1 MAEEI
6 LRTEKLNVGYGQHIV
21 VNDVEIKAYAGQ
33 IQTLIGPNGAGK
45 STILKTLIRH
55 LQPLGGQVFLKGTN
69 IHTMTEKQI
78 AQVVSVVLTSRPSV
92 ELMTCRDIVESGRY
106 PFTGNLGILSA
117 KDHKIVEESMDL
129 VRVTDLAEKD
139 FNNIS
144 DGQRQRVML
153 ARAICQQPRLLIM
166 DEPTSFLD
174 IKHKLDFLHL
184 LGDLVKSR
192 RIAVILSL
200 HELEFAQRFSDGIY
214 CVDNG
219 VIDRAGPPEEIF
231 TGDYI
236 EKLYGVEHGS
246 YNVLFGG
253 IENGAVL
260 GAPKVLV
267 LGGGGSG
274 IPIYRKLTRMGIPF
288 AAGVL
293 PESDV
298 DFSVAK
304 ALASAVISVGPFRSV
319 TPSAADK
326 AIELLQSCGKLI
338 CCCEAFEEQNMEN
351 KRVLEYARSHNMLVT
366 KEEMERTFTQPY
378 SSETDD

>member
-6 LRTEKLNVGYGQHIV
+6 LRTEKLNVGYGQNIV
-21 VNDVEIKAYAGQ
+21 VNNVEIKAYAGQ

-69 IHTMTEKQI
+69 IHTLTEKQI
-78 AQVVSVVLTSRPSV
+78 AQMVSVVLTSRPSV

-106 PFTGNLGILSA
+106 PFTGSLGILSA
-117 KDHKIVEESMDL
+117 KDHEIVEESMEL

-174 IKHKLDFLHL
+174 IKHKLDFLYL
-184 LGDLVKSR
+184 LGTLVKSR
-192 RIAVILSL
+192 QIAVVLSL
-200 HELEFAQRFSDGIY
+200 HELEFAQRFSDTIY
-214 CVDNG
+214 CVDNNR
-219 VIDRAGPPEEIF
+219 IDRFGPPEEIF
-231 TGDYI
+231 QGDYI
-236 EKLYGVEHGS
+236 EKLYKVEHGT

-253 IENGAVL
+253 IETGAVT
-260 GAPKVLV
+260 GIPRVLV
-267 LGGGGSG
+267 LGGGGNG
-274 IPIYRKLTRMGIPF
+274 IPVYRKLQRMGVPF

-293 PESDV
+293 SESDV
-298 DFSVAK
+298 DYPVAK
-304 ALASAVISVGPFRSV
+304 ALASAVVTVPAFAAV

-326 AIELLQSCGKLI
+326 AIELLESCGKLI
-338 CCCEAFEEQNMEN
+338 CACEAFGPQNEEN
-351 KRVLEYARSHNMLVT
+351 KHILDYARSHNMLVT

-378 SSETDD
+378 SSQADD

>member
-117 KDHKIVEESMDL
+117 KDHEIVEESMDL

-174 IKHKLDFLHL
+174 IKHKLDFLYL
-184 LGDLVKSR
+184 LGNLVKSR
-192 RIAVILSL
+192 QIAVVLSL
-200 HELEFAQRFSDGIY
+200 HELEFAQRFSDTIY
-214 CVDNG
+214 CVDNNR
-219 VIDRAGPPEEIF
+219 IDRFGPPEEIF
-231 TGDYI
+231 QGDYI
-236 EKLYGVEHGS
+236 EKLYKVEHGT

-253 IENGAVL
+253 IETGAVT
-260 GAPKVLV
+260 GIPRVLV
-267 LGGGGSG
+267 LGGGGNG
-274 IPIYRKLTRMGIPF
+274 IPVYRKLQRMGVPF

-293 PESDV
+293 SESDV
-298 DFSVAK
+298 DYPVAK
-304 ALASAVISVGPFRSV
+304 ALASAVVTVPAFAAV

-326 AIELLQSCGKLI
+326 AIELLESCGKLI
-338 CCCEAFEEQNMEN
+338 CACEAFGPQNEEN
-351 KRVLEYARSHNMLVT
+351 KHILDYARSHNMLVT

-378 SSETDD
+378 SSQADD

>member
-6 LRTEKLNVGYGQHIV
+6 LRTEKLNVGYGQNIV
-21 VNDVEIKAYAGQ
+21 VNNVEIKAYAGQ

-69 IHTMTEKQI
+69 IHTLTEKQI
-78 AQVVSVVLTSRPSV
+78 AQMVSVVLTSRPSV

-106 PFTGNLGILSA
+106 PFTGSLGILSA
-117 KDHKIVEESMDL
+117 KDHEIVEESMEL

-174 IKHKLDFLHL
+174 IKHKLDFLYL
-184 LGDLVKSR
+184 LGTLVKSR
-192 RIAVILSL
+192 QIAVVLSL
-200 HELEFAQRFSDGIY
+200 HELEFAQRFSDTIY
-214 CVDNG
+214 CVDNNQ
-219 VIDRAGPPEEIF
+219 IDRSGPPEKIF
-231 TGDYI
+231 QGDYI
-236 EKLYGVEHGS
+236 EKLYKVEHGT

-253 IENGAVL
+253 IETGAVT
-260 GAPKVLV
+260 GIPQVFV
-267 LGGGGSG
+267 LGGGGKG
-274 IPIYRKLTRMGIPF
+274 IPLYRKLQRMGVPF

-293 PESDV
+293 SESDV

-304 ALASAVISVGPFRSV
+304 ALASAVVGVPPFEPV
-319 TPSAADK
+319 TPAAADK
-326 AIELLQSCGKLI
+326 AIELLQGCGKLI
-338 CCCEAFEEQNMEN
+338 CACEAFGPQNEEN
-351 KRVLEYARSHNMLVT
+351 KRILDYAREHHMLV
-366 KEEMERTFTQPY
+366 KEPEMEKILTRP
-378 SSETDD
+378 

>member
-117 KDHKIVEESMDL
+117 KDHEIVEESMDL

-174 IKHKLDFLHL
+174 IKHKLDFLYL
-184 LGDLVKSR
+184 LGNLVKSR
-192 RIAVILSL
+192 QIAVVLSL
-200 HELEFAQRFSDGIY
+200 HELEFAQRFSDTIY
-214 CVDNG
+214 CVDNNR
-219 VIDRAGPPEEIF
+219 IDRFGPPEEIF
-231 TGDYI
+231 QGDYI
-236 EKLYGVEHGS
+236 EKLYKVEHGT

-253 IENGAVL
+253 IETGAVT
-260 GAPKVLV
+260 GIPRVLV
-267 LGGGGSG
+267 LGGGGNG
-274 IPIYRKLTRMGIPF
+274 IPVYRKLQRMGVPF

-293 PESDV
+293 SESDV
-298 DFSVAK
+298 DYPVAK
-304 ALASAVISVGPFRSV
+304 ALASAVVTVPAFAAV

-326 AIELLQSCGKLI
+326 AIELLESCGKLI
-338 CCCEAFEEQNMEN
+338 CACEAFGPQNEEN
-351 KRVLEYARSHNMLVT
+351 KHILDYARSHNMLVT
-366 KEEMERTFTQPY
+366 KEDMERTFIQPY
-378 SSETDD
+378 SSQADD